1 MRQEPARG
9 TVSGSAPPAAPHA
22 DPGPATSRRILPR
35 AGGSAILRRMST
47 PASFRC
53 FRIRNDERGYRAGI
67 EETSL
72 EQLSPGQ
79 VTVRVAW
86 SSVNYKDALAGT
98 GNGRIL
104 RQFPL
109 VGGIDVAGHV
119 VRSEDARWR
128 EGDAVLVTGC
138 GLSETRDGGYA
149 EYLNLA
155 ADDIVT
161 LPDGLDLRQAMALGT
176 AGFTAALCL
185 LRMEHNGQAPD
196 DGPVLVTGATGG
208 VGMLAISMLAAA
220 GYQPHALTG
229 KFDQLDELTAL
240 GAVSVLDRRTLTM
253 GMRPL
258 ESARWAG
265 AIDTV
270 GDEILGW
277 LTRVIQPRGNIASC
291 GMAGGNELHTTVMPF
306 ILRGVNLLGIAAGST
321 PYPTRKEVWQRLAGP
336 WRPPHLE
343 RIAAHEVTLDG
354 LPQVFESMLEGK
366 TTGRTLVRI
375 GAD

>member
-1 MRQEPARG
+1 M
-9 TVSGSAPPAAPHA
+9 
-22 DPGPATSRRILPR
+22 
-35 AGGSAILRRMST
+35 AIPNT
-47 PASFRC
+47 FRC
-53 FRIRNDERGYRAGI
+53 FRIHNDDRGHRSGI
-67 EETSL
+67 EEASL
-72 EQLSPGQ
+72 GELSPGE
-79 VTVRVAW
+79 VTLAVAW

-104 RQFPL
+104 RSFPL

-119 VRSEDARWR
+119 LRSRDGRWR

-138 GLSETRDGGYA
+138 GLSETRDGGYSQ
-149 EYLNLA
+149 YLNLD
-155 ADDIVT
+155 ADDIVA

-185 LRMEHNGQAPD
+185 LRMEHNGQKPEA
-196 DGPVLVTGATGG
+196 GPILVTGATGG
-208 VGMLAISMLAAA
+208 VGMLAISLLTGA
-220 GYQPHALTG
+220 GYQAHALTG
-229 KFDQLDELTAL
+229 KFERLDELTAL
-240 GAVSVLDRRTLTM
+240 GAASVLDRRTLTM

-265 AIDTV
+265 AIDCV

-277 LTRVIQPRGNIASC
+277 LTRVIQPRGNIAAC

-306 ILRGVNLLGIAAGST
+306 ILRAINLLGIAAGST
-321 PYPTRKEVWQRLAGP
+321 DYPTRQALWQRLAGP

-343 RIAAHEVTLDG
+343 QIAANEVG
-354 LPQVFESMLEGK
+354 LEDLPGVFEAMLSGK

-375 GAD
+375 GGD

>member
-1 MRQEPARG
+1 ML
-9 TVSGSAPPAAPHA
+9 H
-22 DPGPATSRRILPR
+22 DMDI
-35 AGGSAILRRMST
+35 

-53 FRIRNDERGYRAGI
+53 FRIHNDDRGYRAGI
-67 EETSL
+67 EETGL
-72 EQLSPGQ
+72 KALSPGA
-79 VTVRVAW
+79 VTIRVAW

-104 RQFPL
+104 RSFPL

-119 VRSEDARWR
+119 VHSDDPRWSP
-128 EGDAVLVTGC
+128 GDAVLMTGG

-149 EYLNLA
+149 QYLNLP
-155 ADDIVT
+155 ADDLIAV
-161 LPDGLDLRQAMALGT
+161 PEGLDLRQAMALGT

-185 LRMEHNGQAPD
+185 LRMEHNGQTPQ

-208 VGMLAISMLAAA
+208 VGMLAISVLTAA
-220 GYQPHALTG
+220 GYEAHALTG
-229 KFDQLDELTAL
+229 KFEHLDTLTAL
-240 GAVSVLDRRTLTM
+240 GARSVLDRHTLTM

-265 AIDTV
+265 AIDCV

-277 LTRVIQPRGNIASC
+277 LTRVIQPRGNIAAC

-306 ILRGVNLLGIAAGST
+306 ILRGVNLLGIAAGSSDQA
-321 PYPTRKEVWQRLAGP
+321 TRQEVWRRLAGP
-336 WRPPHLE
+336 WRPPHLDT
-343 RIAAHEVTLDG
+343 IAANEVTLDG
-354 LPQVFESMLEGK
+354 LPGVFAAMLEGK

-375 GAD
+375 GEG